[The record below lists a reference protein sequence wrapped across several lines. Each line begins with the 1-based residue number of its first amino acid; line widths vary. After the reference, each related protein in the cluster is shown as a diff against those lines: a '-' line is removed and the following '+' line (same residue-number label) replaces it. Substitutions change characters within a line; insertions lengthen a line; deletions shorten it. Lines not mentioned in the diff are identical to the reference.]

1 VRRVCPILSL
11 RFGTAMRPAGP
22 GGKLVR
28 FVMTLRQ
35 AGYVNGMNRCP
46 QRRRVNSGRLVRSAL
61 VPKADVSRVRV
72 GRPGR
77 GAQQS
82 TT

>member
-1 VRRVCPILSL
+1 
-11 RFGTAMRPAGP
+11 MRPAGP